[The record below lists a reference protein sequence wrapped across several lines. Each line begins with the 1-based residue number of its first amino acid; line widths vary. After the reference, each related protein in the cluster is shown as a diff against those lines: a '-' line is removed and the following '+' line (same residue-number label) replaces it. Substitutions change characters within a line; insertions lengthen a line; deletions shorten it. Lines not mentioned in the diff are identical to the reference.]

1 MSEGEFESFYYVEEV
16 EKDEKSNNNSYKNAN
31 EKNSPVK
38 TLKSNFEENKNE
50 IIDKIELK
58 KSQKIK
64 GKTEENINIFYNKS
78 NSQKISG
85 EKENVSN
92 LKNILS
98 NGEINNNENINKNT
112 IINNNSKNQEINNNI
127 NDENEPSDDSFLD
140 EKNEEKI
147 IEKKEDNKIKIQQ
160 KKCNENKN
168 DNPILKRTEKKEE
181 FVLKEAQDEA
191 YKEYFQD
198 DKEIKKTRFSN
209 MGNFSFLNSILRC
222 IGNIED
228 LKNYFIDKK
237 EMINIYKSIREEK
250 EEQKQ
255 QRLSFAIQRLF
266 WHIYNDTKQEK
277 YLPDKI
283 QRVLAEKI
291 ILYEEK
297 NNIELEPGICLNFIL
312 NQIHDELNSKKDKN
326 EQYINSEQNNM
337 EDVIEKGT
345 KNFLNNNDSIISK
358 TFVWHELININCN
371 KCKSNKFLFQSFFT
385 FDLDIPNFYRE
396 RKRNGISIYEYLGF
410 VASKKRISNFYCNKC
425 KTLSE
430 GKYNKRINNSPKIFA
445 FILDRENFN
454 PNLMEM
460 NFNID
465 EDINMEPF
473 IENSQLQFFEYE
485 LIGIVSIIG
494 KKYVSFTKDEDGSWF
509 AFDNS
514 NIKKIGKKEIINSNE
529 NSDSTIK
536 HIPCVLFYKLKE
548 NK

>member
-31 EKNSPVK
+31 GKNSPVK

-147 IEKKEDNKIKIQQ
+147 IGKKEDSKIKIQQ
-160 KKCNENKN
+160 KKCNEIKN
-168 DNPILKRTEKKEE
+168 DNPILKQTEKKEE

-266 WHIYNDTKQEK
+266 WHIYKDTKQEK

-291 ILYEEK
+291 IMYDEK
-297 NNIELEPGICLNFIL
+297 NNIEFEPGICLNFIL
-312 NQIHDELNSKKDKN
+312 NQMHDELNSEKEKN
-326 EQYINSEQNNM
+326 VQYINSEQNNM

-345 KNFLNNNDSIISK
+345 MNFLNHNDSIISK

-425 KTLSE
+425 KALSE